1 MIPYTELRDADLG
14 YLEIDSSDTTR
25 FQVDESLN
33 RAQEHLLLI
42 LPLEYISNAVK
53 TAKTNLVSGQADYQ
67 WPDDYIRMVEVWVD
81 YTKPITYSNT
91 GKVCTPLPDE
101 SVMYVGDRTQFASKN
116 FPMIDL
122 NVENGFAIYPVP
134 DANVTDG
141 IRIRYVYS
149 LPNISSTQDSLL
161 RYSLKNLL
169 VYYATSL
176 SALVENYRPELAS
189 AMQQLFQDEL
199 KGMLPKEERK

>member
-1 MIPYTELRDADLG
+1 MIKYTELRDAVLG
-14 YLEIDSSDTTR
+14 FLEIDSTDKDR
-25 FQVDESLN
+25 FQVDENLN
-33 RAQEHLLLI
+33 KAQEHLLLI
-42 LPLEYISNAVK
+42 LPLEFISNAVK
-53 TAKTNLVSGQADYQ
+53 TSKTDLKAGQSAYQ
-67 WPDDYIRMVEVWVD
+67 WPDDYIRFVAAWVD
-81 YTKPITYSNT
+81 YKNTITYSNP
-91 GKVCTPLPDE
+91 GKPCTPLPDE
-101 SVMYVGDRTQFASKN
+101 RFIYIGNKQTFASEN

-122 NVENGFAIYPVP
+122 NVENGFAIYPEP
-134 DANVTDG
+134 QTTVTEG

-176 SALVENYRPELAS
+176 SALIENYRPNLAS

-199 KGMLPKEERK
+199 NGMLPKEEK